1 MKTWSFLLVIFSSIY
16 LICISQLLL
25 TQLRTLFDLIVDF
38 QVKQEAMFDAFLTEA
53 KLRKQFDV
61 MKRNRTEQVISVE
74 REGRMR
80 EGEGGGERGRRGQNT
95 DI

>member
-1 MKTWSFLLVIFSSIY
+1 
-16 LICISQLLL
+16 
-25 TQLRTLFDLIVDF
+25 
-38 QVKQEAMFDAFLTEA
+38 MFDAFLTEA

-74 REGRMR
+74 REGGMR

-95 DI
+95 GI

>member
-1 MKTWSFLLVIFSSIY
+1 M
-16 LICISQLLL
+16 
-25 TQLRTLFDLIVDF
+25 IVDF

-74 REGRMR
+74 REG
-80 EGEGGGERGRRGQNT
+80 E
-95 DI
+95 